1 MQKKFETKTVMV
13 GEDDDLAKE
22 ARVLNPIVRWHS
34 RKGITYETDPRHAE
48 IISCETGTGRETE
61 EEKRQHV
68 NERRL
73 SGTLGCKLDDD
84 DGDTLSSDEV
94 TRHRRIKSEL
104 FGTTQDGR
112 RIRHEESNKQVFGIA
127 KHEDMSSVLIRQFT
141 ERLFLS
147 CNRWTPRLLEHLR
160 RKLIGG
166 LNMVLASGAS

>member
-34 RKGITYETDPRHAE
+34 RKGITYETDPSVPLNLRSFTCCLFSSSVSRPVPVSQL
-48 IISCETGTGRETE
+48 IISAC
-61 EEKRQHV
+61 
-68 NERRL
+68 
-73 SGTLGCKLDDD
+73 LGCKLADD

-94 TRHRRIKSEL
+94 TKHRRIKSEL

-127 KHEDMSSVLIRQFT
+127 KHEDMSSVFIRQFI

-147 CNRWTPRLLEHLR
+147 CNRWTQRLLEHLR